1 MLGLGD
7 IVVPGLF
14 LNVLIQWD
22 AHINPN
28 GARVY
33 VEESLYYSILS
44 RVAKFVH

>member
-33 VEESLYYSILS
+33 VEESLYYSYYS
-44 RVAKFVH
+44 E